1 MASQKPTSLAEWA
14 TMMQALVSEPPD
26 SFKQLGFTTSQPT
39 VNHFNWVFKNLYE
52 WVCFLDSQAG
62 GGFLYHEHD
71 TSRPRIHIPFSLP
84 SSGKLANLE
93 VLKKTNG
100 SVAGVSATAY
110 AGTASVMAGDE
121 GQEELTFV
129 AGRTAAGNY
138 GGFNSASG
146 LLYRNFLIPS
156 SDLPLVE
163 GTRSGAKIIKGQG
176 STIDF
181 DEDEGRG
188 SGIFELSGTRER
200 AVFWLGGVEIS
211 TGRMVNGT
219 LFAATNESGGNQNN
233 FWSEV
238 FASNQVYVIAAN
250 SAQGLAEGNC
260 VIWDLNSVGSSQSGF
275 NLSPVYKNIDITTNL
290 TYWRTVKSYNSELE
304 DAEGSALATALSLD
318 NSSPFDMASY
328 AYDPDNQEIKIVLS
342 GTVSQT
348 AFHTLSIRQG
358 GEDVLNLLASAA
370 TYDNTAKSFTWDSIA
385 SDPLLAGG
393 STEFLFRTSGSGLNV
408 IDFNPVPVAGLAIET
423 YDGKD
428 YLHISAGVS
437 NGEAILI
444 RKVSSS

>member
-84 SSGKLANLE
+84 ASGKLSNLE

-138 GGFNSASG
+138 GGYNAASG
-146 LLYRNFLIPS
+146 LLYQTFSPGSAFVEGVLNGQNVLRGFFNQIDGSSSPFQAEGNFQRAGFNFNQSNDGLEVSTGNLISPNFHATIFS
-156 SDLPLVE
+156 SD
-163 GTRSGAKIIKGQG
+163 
-176 STIDF
+176 D
-181 DEDEGRG
+181 DD
-188 SGIFELSGTRER
+188 
-200 AVFWLGGVEIS
+200 
-211 TGRMVNGT
+211 
-219 LFAATNESGGNQNN
+219 N
-233 FWSEV
+233 FWSNIL
-238 FASNQVYVIAAN
+238 ATNQVFLIAGN
-250 SAQGLAEGNC
+250 SAQGVARGEC
-260 VIWDLNSVGSSQSGF
+260 VIWNLNSASDINNVSS
-275 NLSPVYKNIDITTNL
+275 LSPVYKNIEITTSL
-290 TYWRTVKSYNSELE
+290 THWRAVKSYNASLA
-304 DAEGSALATALSLD
+304 DAEGSALATALNLD
-318 NSSPFDMASY
+318 NTSPFNMASY
-328 AYDPDNQEIKIVLS
+328 AYDPGNQEIKIVLS